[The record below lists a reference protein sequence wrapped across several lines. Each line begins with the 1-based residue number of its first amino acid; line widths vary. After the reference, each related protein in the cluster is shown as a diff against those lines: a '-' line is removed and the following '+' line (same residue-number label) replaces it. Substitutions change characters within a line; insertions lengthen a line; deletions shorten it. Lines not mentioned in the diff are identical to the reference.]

1 MSAKIIFRR
10 PSLLRDER
18 GVSVIEFG
26 FLVPILGFM
35 LLGMVDLANGYTRKM
50 AVENA
55 VSRAME
61 KVAVLTVQDDYTFLK
76 AEIANAL
83 PSVTASTITV
93 EAYAMCDTTKMPTF
107 KSECGLRADQTP
119 EEISRYVRL
128 RVDDR
133 WTPMFN
139 YGIAGYRLYETG
151 TDGKVPLTVETQ
163 LRVQ

>member
-1 MSAKIIFRR
+1 VSSKTILR
-10 PSLLRDER
+10 PASLLRDER

-55 VSRAME
+55 VARAME
-61 KVAVLTVQDDYTFLK
+61 KVSVLAVQDDYTFLK
-76 AEIANAL
+76 AEVVNAY
-83 PSVTASTITV
+83 SRVTASSVTV
-93 EAYAMCDTTKMPTF
+93 DAYSMCDTTRMPTF
-107 KSECGLRADQTP
+107 RSECGFRADGTP

-128 RVDDR
+128 RVEDR
-133 WTPMFN
+133 WKPTFN
-139 YGIAGYRLYETG
+139 WGVFGLRLYKTG
-151 TDGKVPLTVETQ
+151 TDGKVPLNVDTQ